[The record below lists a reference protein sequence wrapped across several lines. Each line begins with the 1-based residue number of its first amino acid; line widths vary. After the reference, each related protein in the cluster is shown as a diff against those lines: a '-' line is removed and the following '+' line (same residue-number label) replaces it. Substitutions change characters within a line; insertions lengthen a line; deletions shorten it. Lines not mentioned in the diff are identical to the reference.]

1 MAFRYQVKW
10 GSAVMS
16 FEEVSGLD
24 ATVPGSRRVG
34 SITMKRG
41 VFKSSQTFGDWF
53 NQFKMNAGT
62 RAPATISILDAS
74 GRPSRS
80 WTLTSARPAKFEGPA
95 LNAQSNEVAIES
107 IEIAHEGLSLAS
119 T

>member
-10 GSAVMS
+10 DSAVIV

-24 ATVPGSRRVG
+24 ATAPGSRTFG

-41 VFKSSQTFGDWF
+41 VFKSNQTFGNWF
-53 NQFKMNAGT
+53 NQFRMSAGT
-62 RAPATISILDAS
+62 RVPATISLLDAG

-80 WTLTSARPAKFEGPA
+80 WTLTNARPAKLEGPA

-107 IEIAHEGLSLAS
+107 IEIAHEGLTLAS
-119 T
+119 N